1 MAETELHVARVR
13 EIAPEIPE
21 GLERGLRNYWY
32 PILQS
37 EELPPDRPVGLTALG
52 EKLVLWRDVQ
62 GRPRAV
68 VDVCPHRSVKLSN
81 GRVLEGQLQCAFHGL
96 RFDGGGRCVL
106 IPWEPE
112 DSKLLDEVRV
122 RAFPADELGG
132 YVWAYIGDAERFPPP
147 PLADE
152 VPEELSDPDNFI
164 WFRLPTQIW
173 EANWL
178 LTIDGGDAYHAVTL
192 HAGSQGVRDDRWKGG
207 RAAASDVPLEDRRVE
222 IVDTPHGI
230 RGISIDRD
238 GKRIHHGHLTREFRG
253 ERVAL
258 PGIHTNP
265 ISPAPG
271 AEPYAARLWQ
281 FPIDSERT
289 WVVRFLSWR
298 ASTDED
304 RRLAEKLFND
314 VVLPRLE
321 RVAEEDALMAT
332 SQMDLV
338 RSRTNEFLFEPDMD
352 LVRIRRRLKEAF
364 VNQLDGARVAVP
376 EGALAF
382 PTLPEA

>member
-1 MAETELHVARVR
+1 MAETKLRSEAVR
-13 EIAPEIPE
+13 EIAPDIPE

-37 EELPPDRPVGLTALG
+37 EELPHDRPVALTALG
-52 EKLVLWRDVQ
+52 ENLVVWRDAD
-62 GRPRAV
+62 GRPQAV
-68 VDVCPHRSVKLSN
+68 IDVCPHRAVKLST

-106 IPWEPE
+106 IPWDTENR
-112 DSKLLDEVRV
+112 KLMDEVRV
-122 RAFPADELGG
+122 RAFPAEELGG
-132 YVWAYIGDAERFPPP
+132 YVWAYIGDAEKFPPP

-164 WFRLPTQIW
+164 WFRLPTEIW

-192 HAGSQGVRDDRWKGG
+192 HADSQSSPDQRWQSG
-207 RAAASDVPLEDRRVE
+207 RVAESRVPLEDRRVE

-230 RGISIDRD
+230 RGVSVDRD
-238 GKRIHHGHLTREFRG
+238 GKRIHHGHLTREIRG

-265 ISPAPG
+265 ISPALG

-281 FPIDSERT
+281 FPIDAERT
-289 WVVRFLSWR
+289 WIVRFLSWR
-298 ASTDED
+298 ASTDEE
-304 RRLAEKLFND
+304 RAQAEKIFTD
-314 VVLPRLE
+314 IALPRLE
-321 RVAEEDALMAT
+321 RVAKEDAMMSA
-332 SQMDLV
+332 SQADLV
-338 RSRTNEFLFEPDMD
+338 TARANEFLFEPDMD
-352 LVRIRRRLKEAF
+352 LVRIRRRLKDAF
-364 VNQLDGARVAVP
+364 LSQIDGERVP
-376 EGALAF
+376 LGEGALAY
-382 PTLPEA
+382 PA